1 MLVWLSIWS
10 DVQIVSIGPADAT
23 ASQTLSSLASFKYRL
38 VLHFWYRL
46 TQVVLEKKLLNGC
59 SVVVVVVDADLQCKC
74 DGVAAVISLHPVRG
88 DYAHLFMDTPQQ

>member
-1 MLVWLSIWS
+1 
-10 DVQIVSIGPADAT
+10 VQIVSIGPADAT

-46 TQVVLEKKLLNGC
+46 TQVVLEEKLLNGC
-59 SVVVVVVDADLQCKC
+59 SVVVVVVVVAADLQCKC